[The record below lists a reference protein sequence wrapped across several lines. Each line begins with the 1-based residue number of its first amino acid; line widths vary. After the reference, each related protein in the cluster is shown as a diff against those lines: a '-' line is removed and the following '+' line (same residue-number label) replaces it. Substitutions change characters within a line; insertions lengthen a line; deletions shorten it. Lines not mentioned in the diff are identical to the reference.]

1 MDTVMQ
7 YDSRDILKTIVW
19 AIKREKV
26 DILVECDQEL
36 EAHNDQHVL
45 LMLTPNE
52 YEKYHE
58 LLRKTSIFHEVSER
72 NDKGLV

>member
-1 MDTVMQ
+1 MDTVLQ

-26 DILVECDQEL
+26 DVLVECDQEL

-58 LLRKTSIFHEVSER
+58 LLRKTSISHEVEGRSAE
-72 NDKGLV
+72 GLV